1 MIVKDEAFEDVNT
14 TRSGPDPTVIVYET
28 DDALPLSLPVNV
40 VVVVPGDGDGDGV
53 GDGVGDGD
61 NDGDG
66 VGDGDSDGD
75 GDGDVVGVGAGATGS
90 TASRKL
96 LDAVFQRVAKYDPT
110 DGLVVK

>member
-1 MIVKDEAFEDVNT
+1 VIVKDEAFEDVNT

-28 DDALPLSLPVNV
+28 DDALPLNLPVNV
-40 VVVVPGDGDGDGV
+40 VVVVPGDGDG
-53 GDGVGDGD
+53 VGDGD

-66 VGDGDSDGD
+66 DGVGDGDKDGV
-75 GDGDVVGVGAGATGS
+75 GDVVGVGVGATGS

-96 LDAVFQRVAKYDPT
+96 LDAVFQCVARYDPT